1 MKFDYLPS
9 LCCGLKRGETPL
21 ADFCLSE
28 DKAICWS
35 EGRACVFKMS
45 FRQADRG
52 GGEKERT
59 ERGEGGMSQLER
71 RERER
76 EIVIDTF
83 WEKQVDKTLRDPHT
97 NTAKRTANKDI

>member
-1 MKFDYLPS
+1 M
-9 LCCGLKRGETPL
+9 

-35 EGRACVFKMS
+35 EGRACAFKMS

-59 ERGEGGMSQLER
+59 ERGEEGISQLER
-71 RERER
+71 GER

-83 WEKQVDKTLRDPHT
+83 WEKQVDKTLRDPHSPT
-97 NTAKRTANKDI
+97 QAHR